1 MIKLNSLVTRT
12 WLVTMLAIGFCFLTS
27 TQVYEM
33 LYKKNIEESYL
44 KDFESSINS
53 IVNLLEEDPE
63 FLIGN
68 IDKLRAYDSH
78 LSLVIT
84 QDDEPIVYSSNIQID
99 EQIRDFEKIKSN
111 SEVRSEL
118 ESGRDTLIVD
128 EVKLDGKIST
138 PYILKIQNFNFN
150 NEDSKIYVYGDLSFL
165 NNTHRK
171 MKVWSAINLILYI
184 IIGILLF
191 YYFQRRFG
199 RPLTQLRDIAYDY
212 AKNDF
217 SKQAKSNYKDELAQ
231 LALAMNKM
239 GKSLEVTGAATRQ
252 EKELLE
258 NIVTSISTGVL
269 YYNQDKTLLMSNPLG
284 DEFLQHMY
292 RSDQVMKTVIPEVL
306 EYRID
311 SVIRFPE
318 KVSYENNIEDY
329 YYNIT
334 LIPLFDENLESVRG
348 VLVSIQNIT
357 KEKRLDI
364 MRNDFINNISHELRT
379 PLVMIQGYSEAI
391 LDDVAETQEEKK
403 EMAKIIGEESMR
415 MNRMVN
421 EMLDSSRMEAGFINL
436 IKLDVHLEDFF
447 NKLFTRFATMSE
459 KNSIHLELEIDPNLD
474 SYYMDEDKMNQVFVN
489 LINNAIRHTSLA
501 NNEKKK
507 VKVWVHLDKI
517 MDEVL
522 IEVIDNGTGIP
533 EEDIPFIFDRFYKAD
548 KSRTVMKG
556 NKTGTGIGLSI
567 VKNIVEAHGGFV
579 EVKSVLNEQ
588 TVFIIHLPYQD

>member
-1 MIKLNSLVTRT
+1 MFRLNSLVTRT
-12 WLVTMLAIGFCFLTS
+12 WVVTMLAIGFCFFTS
-27 TQVYEM
+27 TQVYGM
-33 LYKKNIEESYL
+33 IYKKNIEENYI
-44 KDFESSINS
+44 KDFESSMDTIAAMS
-53 IVNLLEEDPE
+53 EENPN
-63 FLIGN
+63 FLIDN
-68 IDKLRAYDSH
+68 LDKIRAFNSH
-78 LSLVIT
+78 LFLSI
-84 QDDEPIVYSSNIQID
+84 QQGDEPIVYSSNIDLDKQLKAI
-99 EQIRDFEKIKSN
+99 EKVKATTQVNAALN
-111 SEVRSEL
+111 SGKDALVK
-118 ESGRDTLIVD
+118 D
-128 EVKLDGKIST
+128 EVKFDGKSKT
-138 PYILKIQNFNFN
+138 PFIMKIKHFNLNNQEGKLYI
-150 NEDSKIYVYGDLSFL
+150 YGDLSFL
-165 NNTHRK
+165 NKTHSR
-171 MKVWSAINLILYI
+171 MAMWSIANLILYI

-191 YYFQRRFG
+191 YYFQRRLG
-199 RPLTQLRDIAYDY
+199 HPLTQLRDIAYDY

-217 SKQAKSNYKDELAQ
+217 SKQTHSNYKDELAQ

-284 DEFLQHMY
+284 DEYLQHLY
-292 RSDQVMKTVIPEVL
+292 RSDQVMKTIIPEVL

-311 SVIRFPE
+311 SVIKFPE
-318 KVSYENNIEDY
+318 KVSYENNIDDY

-348 VLVSIQNIT
+348 VLVSIQDIT

-403 EMAKIIGEESMR
+403 EMAKIIGEESIR

-436 IKLDVHLEDFF
+436 IKLDVQLDDFF

-459 KNSIHLELEIDPNLD
+459 KNNIEMKLTIDPNLD

-489 LINNAIRHTSLA
+489 LINNAIRHTSLS
-501 NNEKKK
+501 NKENKK
-507 VKVWVHLDKI
+507 VEIWVHLEKI
-517 MDEVL
+517 MDEIL
-522 IEVIDNGTGIP
+522 IEVRDNGTGIS
-533 EEDIPFIFDRFYKAD
+533 EEDVPYVFDRFYKAD

-567 VKNIVEAHGGFV
+567 VKNIIEAHGGFV
-579 EVKSVLNEQ
+579 EVKSVINEH
-588 TVFIIHLPYQD
+588 TTFVVHLPYID

>member
-1 MIKLNSLVTRT
+1 MFKLNSLVTRT
-12 WLVTMLAIGFCFLTS
+12 WVVTMLAIGFCFFTS
-27 TQVYEM
+27 TQVYGM
-33 LYKKNIEESYL
+33 IYKKNIEENYI
-44 KDFESSINS
+44 KDFESSMDAIATMS
-53 IVNLLEEDPE
+53 EEDPN
-63 FLIGN
+63 FLIEN
-68 IDKLRAYDSH
+68 LDKIRVFNSYLF
-78 LSLVIT
+78 LII
-84 QDDEPIVYSSNIQID
+84 QQQDEPIVYSSIID
-99 EQIRDFEKIKSN
+99 LDKQLKSIEKVKATSQVSAALSSGEDALIK
-111 SEVRSEL
+111 
-118 ESGRDTLIVD
+118 D
-128 EVKLDGKIST
+128 EVSFDG
-138 PYILKIQNFNFN
+138 
-150 NEDSKIYVYGDLSFL
+150 ESKIPFIMKIHHFDLNNQASQLYIYGDLSFL
-165 NNTHRK
+165 NKTHSR
-171 MKVWSAINLILYI
+171 MAMWSVASLILYI
-184 IIGILLF
+184 VIGILLF
-191 YYFQRRFG
+191 YYFQRRLG
-199 RPLTQLRDIAYDY
+199 HPLTQLRDIAYDY

-217 SKQAKSNYKDELAQ
+217 SKQTQSNYKDELAQ

-284 DEFLQHMY
+284 DEYLQHLY

-306 EYRID
+306 EYKID
-311 SVIRFPE
+311 SVIKFPE
-318 KVSYENNIEDY
+318 KVSYENNIDDY

-403 EMAKIIGEESMR
+403 EMAKIIGEESIR

-436 IKLDVHLEDFF
+436 IKLDVQLDDFF

-459 KNSIHLELEIDPNLD
+459 KNNIEMKLTIDANLD

-489 LINNAIRHTSLA
+489 LINNAIRHTSLSDK
-501 NNEKKK
+501 EHKK
-507 VKVWVHLDKI
+507 VEIWVHLDRI

-522 IEVIDNGTGIP
+522 IEVKDNGTGIS
-533 EEDIPFIFDRFYKAD
+533 EEDVPYVFDRFYKAD

-567 VKNIVEAHGGFV
+567 VKNIIEAHGGFV
-579 EVKSVLNEQ
+579 EVKSVVHEH
-588 TVFIIHLPYQD
+588 TAFIVHLHYID

>member
-1 MIKLNSLVTRT
+1 MFKLNSLVTRT
-12 WLVTMLAIGFCFLTS
+12 WVVTMLAIGFCFFTS
-27 TQVYEM
+27 TQVYGM
-33 LYKKNIEESYL
+33 IYKRNIEENYI
-44 KDFESSINS
+44 KDFESSMDAIATMS
-53 IVNLLEEDPE
+53 EEDPN
-63 FLIGN
+63 FLIEN
-68 IDKLRAYDSH
+68 LDKIRVFNSH
-78 LSLVIT
+78 LFLII
-84 QDDEPIVYSSNIQID
+84 QQKDEPIAYSSMID
-99 EQIRDFEKIKSN
+99 LDKRLSAIEKVTATSQVSAALSSGEDALIK
-111 SEVRSEL
+111 
-118 ESGRDTLIVD
+118 D
-128 EVKLDGKIST
+128 EVTFDGKSKT
-138 PYILKIQNFNFN
+138 PFVMRIHHFDLNNQASQLYI
-150 NEDSKIYVYGDLSFL
+150 YGDLSFL
-165 NNTHRK
+165 NKTHSR
-171 MKVWSAINLILYI
+171 MVMWTVASLILYI
-184 IIGILLF
+184 VIGILLF
-191 YYFQRRFG
+191 CYFQRRLG
-199 RPLTQLRDIAYDY
+199 HPLTQLRDIAYDY

-217 SKQAKSNYKDELAQ
+217 SKQTQSNYKDELAQ

-284 DEFLQHMY
+284 DEYLQHSY
-292 RSDQVMKTVIPEVL
+292 RSDQVIKTVIPEVL

-311 SVIRFPE
+311 SVIKFPE
-318 KVSYENNIEDY
+318 KISYENNIDDY

-403 EMAKIIGEESMR
+403 EMAKIIGEESIR

-436 IKLDVHLEDFF
+436 IKLDVQLDEFF

-459 KNSIHLELEIDPNLD
+459 KNNIEMKLTIDANLD
-474 SYYMDEDKMNQVFVN
+474 FYYMDEDKMNQVFVN
-489 LINNAIRHTSLA
+489 LINNAIRHTSLS
-501 NNEKKK
+501 NKEHKK
-507 VKVWVHLDKI
+507 VEIRVRLDKI

-522 IEVIDNGTGIP
+522 IEVKDNGTGIS
-533 EEDIPFIFDRFYKAD
+533 EEDVPYVFDRFYKAD

-567 VKNIVEAHGGFV
+567 VKNIIEAHAGFV
-579 EVKSVLNEQ
+579 EVKSVVHEY
-588 TVFIIHLPYQD
+588 TVFIVHLPYID

>member
-1 MIKLNSLVTRT
+1 MFRVNSLVTRT
-12 WLVTMLAIGFCFLTS
+12 WVVTMLAIGFCFFTS
-27 TQVYEM
+27 TQVYGM
-33 LYKKNIEESYL
+33 IYKTNIEENYI
-44 KDFESSINS
+44 KDFESSMDTIATIS
-53 IVNLLEEDPE
+53 EENPN
-63 FLIGN
+63 FLIDN
-68 IDKLRAYDSH
+68 LDKISAFNSH
-78 LSLVIT
+78 LFFGI
-84 QDDEPIVYSSNIQID
+84 QQGDEPMVYSSNVDLDKQLKAI
-99 EQIRDFEKIKSN
+99 EKVKTTTQVNAALNSGKDALIK
-111 SEVRSEL
+111 
-118 ESGRDTLIVD
+118 D
-128 EVKLDGKIST
+128 EVKFDGKSKT
-138 PYILKIQNFNFN
+138 PFIMKIKHFDLNNQEGQLYI
-150 NEDSKIYVYGDLSFL
+150 YGDLSFL
-165 NNTHRK
+165 NKTHSR
-171 MKVWSAINLILYI
+171 MVIWSIANLILYI

-191 YYFQRRFG
+191 YYFQRRLG
-199 RPLTQLRDIAYDY
+199 HPLTQLRDIAYDY

-217 SKQAKSNYKDELAQ
+217 SKQTQSNYKDELAQ

-284 DEFLQHMY
+284 DEYLQHLY
-292 RSDQVMKTVIPEVL
+292 RSDQVMKTIIPEVL

-311 SVIRFPE
+311 SVIKFPE
-318 KVSYENNIEDY
+318 KVSYENNIDDY

-403 EMAKIIGEESMR
+403 EMAKIIGEESIR

-436 IKLDVHLEDFF
+436 IKLDVQLDDFF

-459 KNSIHLELEIDPNLD
+459 KNNIEMKLTIDPNLD

-489 LINNAIRHTSLA
+489 LINNAIRHTSLS
-501 NNEKKK
+501 NKENKK
-507 VKVWVHLDKI
+507 VEIWVHLEKI
-517 MDEVL
+517 MDEIL
-522 IEVIDNGTGIP
+522 IEVRDNGTGIS
-533 EEDIPFIFDRFYKAD
+533 EEDVPYVFDRFYKAD

-567 VKNIVEAHGGFV
+567 VKNIIEAHGGFV
-579 EVKSVLNEQ
+579 EVKSVINEY
-588 TVFIIHLPYQD
+588 TIFVVHLPYID

>member
-1 MIKLNSLVTRT
+1 
-12 WLVTMLAIGFCFLTS
+12 MLAIGFCFFTS
-27 TQVYEM
+27 TQVYGM
-33 LYKKNIEESYL
+33 IYKKNIEENYI
-44 KDFESSINS
+44 KDFESSMDTIAAMS
-53 IVNLLEEDPE
+53 EENPN
-63 FLIGN
+63 FLIDN
-68 IDKLRAYDSH
+68 LDKIRAFNSH
-78 LSLVIT
+78 LFLSI
-84 QDDEPIVYSSNIQID
+84 QQGDEPIVYSSNIDLDKQLKAI
-99 EQIRDFEKIKSN
+99 EKVKATTQVNAALN
-111 SEVRSEL
+111 SGKDALVK
-118 ESGRDTLIVD
+118 D
-128 EVKLDGKIST
+128 EVKFDGKSKT
-138 PYILKIQNFNFN
+138 PFIMKIKHFNLNNQEGKLYI
-150 NEDSKIYVYGDLSFL
+150 YGDLSFL
-165 NNTHRK
+165 NKTHSR
-171 MKVWSAINLILYI
+171 MAMWSIANLILYI

-191 YYFQRRFG
+191 YYFQRRLG
-199 RPLTQLRDIAYDY
+199 HPLTQLRDIAYDY

-217 SKQAKSNYKDELAQ
+217 SKQTHSNYKDELAQ

-284 DEFLQHMY
+284 DEYLQHLY
-292 RSDQVMKTVIPEVL
+292 RSDQVMKTIIPEVL

-311 SVIRFPE
+311 SVIKFPE
-318 KVSYENNIEDY
+318 KVSYENNIDDY

-348 VLVSIQNIT
+348 VLVSIQDIT

-403 EMAKIIGEESMR
+403 EMAKIIGEESIR

-436 IKLDVHLEDFF
+436 IKLDVQLDDFF

-459 KNSIHLELEIDPNLD
+459 KNNIEMKLTIDPNLD

-489 LINNAIRHTSLA
+489 LINNAIRHTSLS
-501 NNEKKK
+501 NKENKK
-507 VKVWVHLDKI
+507 VEIWVHLEKI
-517 MDEVL
+517 MDEIL
-522 IEVIDNGTGIP
+522 IEVRDNGTGIS
-533 EEDIPFIFDRFYKAD
+533 EEDVPYVFDRFYKAD

-567 VKNIVEAHGGFV
+567 VKNIIEAHGGFV
-579 EVKSVLNEQ
+579 EVKSVINEH
-588 TVFIIHLPYQD
+588 TTFVVHLPYID

>member
-1 MIKLNSLVTRT
+1 MFKLNSLVTRT
-12 WLVTMLAIGFCFLTS
+12 WVVTMLAIGICFFT
-27 TQVYEM
+27 TNQVYEK
-33 LYKKNIEESYL
+33 LYTNNIEESYIN
-44 KDFESSINS
+44 DFEHSINS
-53 IVNLLEEDPE
+53 ITNLLEEDPN
-63 FLIGN
+63 FLVEN
-68 IDKLRAYDSH
+68 IDKIRSYEDH

-84 QDDEPIVYSSNIQID
+84 QNDEPISYSSNVKID
-99 EQIRDFEKIKSN
+99 DQSNDFAKIKAN
-111 SEVRSEL
+111 GEVKNEL
-118 ESGRDTLIVD
+118 ENGKNTLVKD
-128 EVKLDGKIST
+128 EIKLDDKPST
-138 PYILKIQNFNFN
+138 PYIFKIQNFTFN
-150 NEDSKIYVYGDLSFL
+150 GQESKLYIYGDLSFL
-165 NNTHRK
+165 SSTHNMMR
-171 MKVWSAINLILYI
+171 VWSAINVIFYI
-184 IIGILLF
+184 VIGILLF

-217 SKQAKSNYKDELAQ
+217 TQQAQSTYKDELAQ

-284 DEFLQHMY
+284 DEFLQHLY
-292 RSDQVMKTVIPEVL
+292 QTDQVMKTVIPDVL

-311 SVIRFPE
+311 SIIRFPE
-318 KVSYENNIEDY
+318 KISYDNNIDDY

-334 LIPLFDENLESVRG
+334 LIPLFDENLDSVRG
-348 VLVSIQNIT
+348 VLVSIQDIT

-391 LDDVAETQEEKK
+391 LDDIAETQDEKK
-403 EMAKIIGEESMR
+403 EMAKIIGEESVR

-459 KNSIHLELEIDPNLD
+459 KNNIRLELEIDPNLD
-474 SYYMDEDKMNQVFVN
+474 SYYMDEDKMSQVFVN
-489 LINNAIRHTSLA
+489 LINNAIRHTSMV
-501 NNEKKK
+501 NREHKK
-507 VKVWVHLDKI
+507 VKIFVHLDKI

-533 EEDIPFIFDRFYKAD
+533 EEDIPYIFDRFYKAD
-548 KSRTVMKG
+548 KSRSVMKG
-556 NKTGTGIGLSI
+556 DKTGTGIGLSI
-567 VKNIVEAHGGFV
+567 VKNIIEAHGGFV
-579 EVKSVLNEQ
+579 EVQSIVNEQ
-588 TVFIIHLPYQD
+588 TKFIVHLPYLD

>member
-1 MIKLNSLVTRT
+1 MIKLSSLVTRT
-12 WLVTMLAIGFCFLTS
+12 WLVTMLAIGICFFTT
-27 TQVYEM
+27 TQVYGM
-33 LYKKNIEESYL
+33 IYQKNIEKNYL
-44 KDFESSINS
+44 KDFENS
-53 IVNLLEEDPE
+53 IHSLVGILEADPE
-63 FLIGN
+63 FVVEN
-68 IDKLRAYDSH
+68 IDKLRAYDSQ
-78 LSLVIT
+78 LMLMVKME
-84 QDDEPIVYSSNIQID
+84 DEEPVYSSNVNLDESLNDLNKIIANSKIENALDSSGNSLIID
-99 EQIRDFEKIKSN
+99 K
-111 SEVRSEL
+111 
-118 ESGRDTLIVD
+118 
-128 EVKLDGKIST
+128 VKFDGKQNT
-138 PYILKIQNFNFN
+138 PFILKIQNFKMN
-150 NEDSKIYVYGDLSFL
+150 NKNGRFYVYGDLSFL
-165 NNTHRK
+165 NDTNSRMST
-171 MKVWSAINLILYI
+171 WAAIIGILYVI
-184 IIGILLF
+184 TGILLF
-191 YYFQRRFG
+191 YYFQNRLG
-199 RPLTQLRDIAYDY
+199 GPLTQLRDIAYDY

-217 SKQAKSNYKDELAQ
+217 SKQAQSNYKDELAQ

-284 DEFLQHMY
+284 DEFLQHLY
-292 RSDQVMKTVIPEVL
+292 RSGQIAKTTIPEVL

-318 KVSYENNIEDY
+318 KVSYDNNIDDY

-403 EMAKIIGEESMR
+403 EMAKIIGEESIR

-436 IKLDVHLEDFF
+436 IKLDVDFEEF
-447 NKLFTRFATMSE
+447 FKNLFTRFATMSE
-459 KNSIHLELEIDPNLD
+459 KNAIQLKLTLDPNLE

-489 LINNAIRHTSLA
+489 LINNAIRHTSMT
-501 NNEKKK
+501 NKENKK
-507 VKVWVHLDKI
+507 VEIWVHLDKI

-522 IEVIDNGTGIP
+522 IEVIDNGTGIS
-533 EEDIPFIFDRFYKAD
+533 EEDVPYVFDRFYKAD
-548 KSRTVMKG
+548 KSRMVTKE

-567 VKNIVEAHGGFV
+567 VKNIIEAHGGFV
-579 EVKSVLNEQ
+579 EVKSVINEQ
-588 TVFIIHLPYQD
+588 TRFIVHLPYLD

>member
-1 MIKLNSLVTRT
+1 MFKLNSLVTRT
-12 WLVTMLAIGFCFLTS
+12 WVVTMLAIGFCFFTS
-27 TQVYEM
+27 TQVYGM
-33 LYKKNIEESYL
+33 IYKKNIEENYI
-44 KDFESSINS
+44 KDFESSMDAIATMS
-53 IVNLLEEDPE
+53 DEDPN
-63 FLIGN
+63 FLIEN
-68 IDKLRAYDSH
+68 LDKIRSFNSH
-78 LSLVIT
+78 LFLII
-84 QDDEPIVYSSNIQID
+84 QQENEPIAYSSNVDLDQQLKAI
-99 EQIRDFEKIKSN
+99 EKVAATSQVNAALN
-111 SEVRSEL
+111 S
-118 ESGRDTLIVD
+118 GKDALITD
-128 EVKLDGKIST
+128 EVKFDGELKTPFIMKIHHFNLNNQDGQL
-138 PYILKIQNFNFN
+138 YI
-150 NEDSKIYVYGDLSFL
+150 YGDLSFL
-165 NNTHRK
+165 NKTNSR
-171 MKVWSAINLILYI
+171 MAMWSVASLILYI
-184 IIGILLF
+184 MIGILLF
-191 YYFQRRFG
+191 YYFQRRLG
-199 RPLTQLRDIAYDY
+199 HPLTQLRDIAYDY

-217 SKQAKSNYKDELAQ
+217 SKQTQSNYKDELAQ

-284 DEFLQHMY
+284 DEYLQHLY

-311 SVIRFPE
+311 TVIRFPE
-318 KVSYENNIEDY
+318 KVSYENNIDDY

-403 EMAKIIGEESMR
+403 EMAKIIGEESIR

-421 EMLDSSRMEAGFINL
+421 EMLDSSRMEAGFISL
-436 IKLDVHLEDFF
+436 IKLDVQLDDFF

-459 KNSIHLELEIDPNLD
+459 KNNIEMKLTIDANLD

-489 LINNAIRHTSLA
+489 LINNAIRHTSLSDK
-501 NNEKKK
+501 EHKK
-507 VKVWVHLDKI
+507 VEIWVHLDRI

-522 IEVIDNGTGIP
+522 IEVKDNGTGIS
-533 EEDIPFIFDRFYKAD
+533 EEDVPYVFDRFYKAD

-567 VKNIVEAHGGFV
+567 VKNIIEAHGGFV
-579 EVKSVLNEQ
+579 EVKSVVHEH
-588 TVFIIHLPYQD
+588 TAFIVHLPYID

>member
-459 KNSIHLELEIDPNLD
+459 KNNIHLELEIDPNLD

>member
-1 MIKLNSLVTRT
+1 MNN
-12 WLVTMLAIGFCFLTS
+12 
-27 TQVYEM
+27 
-33 LYKKNIEESYL
+33 KN
-44 KDFESSINS
+44 
-53 IVNLLEEDPE
+53 
-63 FLIGN
+63 
-68 IDKLRAYDSH
+68 
-78 LSLVIT
+78 
-84 QDDEPIVYSSNIQID
+84 
-99 EQIRDFEKIKSN
+99 
-111 SEVRSEL
+111 
-118 ESGRDTLIVD
+118 GR
-128 EVKLDGKIST
+128 
-138 PYILKIQNFNFN
+138 F
-150 NEDSKIYVYGDLSFL
+150 YVYGDLSFL
-165 NNTHRK
+165 NDTNSRMST
-171 MKVWSAINLILYI
+171 WAAIIGILYVI
-184 IIGILLF
+184 TGILLF
-191 YYFQRRFG
+191 YYFQNRLG
-199 RPLTQLRDIAYDY
+199 GPLTQLRDIAYDY

-217 SKQAKSNYKDELAQ
+217 SKQAQSNYKDELAQ

-284 DEFLQHMY
+284 DEFLQHLY
-292 RSDQVMKTVIPEVL
+292 RSGQIAKTTIPEVL

-318 KVSYENNIEDY
+318 KVSYDNNIDDY

-403 EMAKIIGEESMR
+403 EMAKIIGEESIR

-436 IKLDVHLEDFF
+436 IKLDVDFEDFF
-447 NKLFTRFATMSE
+447 KIFLLDLLLCLKNAIQLKLT
-459 KNSIHLELEIDPNLD
+459 LDPNLE

-489 LINNAIRHTSLA
+489 LINNAIRHTSMT
-501 NNEKKK
+501 NKENKK
-507 VKVWVHLDKI
+507 VEIWVHLDKI

-522 IEVIDNGTGIP
+522 IEVIDNGTGIS
-533 EEDIPFIFDRFYKAD
+533 EEDVPYVFDRFYKAD
-548 KSRTVMKG
+548 KSRMVTKRIKREQVSDY
-556 NKTGTGIGLSI
+556 LS
-567 VKNIVEAHGGFV
+567 
-579 EVKSVLNEQ
+579 
-588 TVFIIHLPYQD
+588 